1 MFLKALEITPDHIP
15 SIYHLG
21 LMQHKN
27 NELKEALNSFSSVL
41 NAIGDDRLVYESRGL
56 VFYDMKNY
64 NAAIADFNKTI
75 EIEATYADNYYHRGL
90 CYIEIQLLKDA
101 IEDFNQAIALGSKN
115 PGIYSGIG

>member
-1 MFLKALEITPDHIP
+1 MPTNSKFYHSKGLSYQDMGLYEKAISMFLKALEITPDHIP

-56 VFYDMKNY
+56 VYYDMKNY
-64 NAAIADFNKTI
+64 N
-75 EIEATYADNYYHRGL
+75 
-90 CYIEIQLLKDA
+90 
-101 IEDFNQAIALGSKN
+101 
-115 PGIYSGIG
+115 